1 MKRALIFKL
10 AAGGAGVFLAGI
22 LVGTAMPQS
31 IGIGALNGE
40 AYEIRL
46 GGKGLINPL
55 LECEIG
61 KNAIASQKIDF
72 TSEMKSF
79 VEGVKSTLGVSDV
92 SVYFRDL
99 NNGPIVGV
107 NQDGNFAPASL
118 LKVPVLI
125 SYLKWAEE
133 KPDVLTEKILY
144 QAPVNVGYQQQFAPS
159 VPLEVGTAYTAKELL
174 EIMIKYSDNQALVLL
189 FKRLPK
195 HYQEELYTLLGVD
208 PELIT
213 DPTARL
219 TIRQYSIFFR
229 VLFNA
234 SFLSRTHS
242 EYALDL
248 LTQTTFEDGI
258 RASVPLNIPIAHKF
272 GERKTSGDLQQFH
285 DCGIVY
291 YPNHPYLLCVM
302 TRGNDVNALIAAIAQ
317 TSEYVYQKIDEQYG
331 SL

>member
-195 HYQEELYTLLGVD
+195 HYQ
-208 PELIT
+208 
-213 DPTARL
+213 
-219 TIRQYSIFFR
+219 
-229 VLFNA
+229 
-234 SFLSRTHS
+234 
-242 EYALDL
+242 
-248 LTQTTFEDGI
+248 
-258 RASVPLNIPIAHKF
+258 
-272 GERKTSGDLQQFH
+272 
-285 DCGIVY
+285 
-291 YPNHPYLLCVM
+291 
-302 TRGNDVNALIAAIAQ
+302 
-317 TSEYVYQKIDEQYG
+317 
-331 SL
+331 